1 MGELS
6 VFIVQL
12 YFIIKK
18 IKASVEDK
26 NWKKKQ
32 KPKHLKAQNS
42 VKILSQGRC
51 SLLMKIFSK
60 TLRTLSFKNT

>member
-26 NWKKKQ
+26 NWKKKT
-32 KPKHLKAQNS
+32 KTKTPKGTELCEDLVTGQVQFTHED
-42 VKILSQGRC
+42 ILQD
-51 SLLMKIFSK
+51 
-60 TLRTLSFKNT
+60 FKDPKF